1 MNEPLIFDSHAH
13 YTDPAFDPD
22 REQVLAALPEQGV
35 ARVMLAASD
44 LASAR
49 AGIQLAAQYD
59 YIYTSVG
66 IHPEE
71 AGGLSGSPGADA

>member
-35 ARVMLAASD
+35 ARVMLAVSD

-49 AGIQLAAQYD
+49 GW
-59 YIYTSVG
+59 
-66 IHPEE
+66 HP
-71 AGGLSGSPGADA
+71 GSA